1 LAGNRF
7 SSEAGLTSR
16 QAQRIFLGV
25 LILAFLALV
34 LLLDGG
40 EEGTVAAGI
49 PPTPEGRE
57 ISGVPEKPLAPI
69 RDAEARVGR
78 EELVPFRAVDRLTGE
93 ALPLSALQ
101 LVEAGRNHEWQGP
114 EFQVPRNL
122 LEKSGAI
129 WRYPIPIVQ
138 GTRDFEIP
146 VDQARPEHGRLA
158 LPYKSGVRGR
168 VTKAYESSPVEGAT
182 VKIFAFDRKKLDD
195 LLVQQALP
203 LQYPPPVYFFLG
215 GERAYRSRYGS
226 LSTWKTPSFSN
237 GSFRQIL
244 PVSGSLV
251 LMVSFPDRVTRITTL
266 ELVPGSWTEWNPILE
281 SRPAIEG
288 RVFNEAGEG
297 VPKCNV
303 SIYSMVDPSTGDFAG
318 LQMGSTGINLG
329 DGNPTYIAENGLLTD
344 EGGRFSAPMPGGTRY
359 AVQAIRGSE
368 SDFREVSALETEK
381 DVVHVD
387 LYLGRSLTPP
397 IPLQFEDGSPVVGA
411 SIQWVIGNDFP
422 WVRQFPLVQEAD
434 DGTIRMPDVAP
445 GKKLWMKIDGGN
457 LGRPFSYYTSG
468 GMTKIVIPLEF
479 KTKKDLSSNR
489 QHNPEKQETKEKKD
503 ER

>member
-1 LAGNRF
+1 M
-7 SSEAGLTSR
+7 SR
-16 QAQRIFLGV
+16 QAPGVFLGG
-25 LILAFLALV
+25 LLLAFLALV

-49 PPTPEGRE
+49 PPPPEGRE
-57 ISGVPEKPLAPI
+57 ISGVPEKPPTPI
-69 RDAEARVGR
+69 LDAEARVGR
-78 EELVPFRAVDRLTGE
+78 EELVSFRAVDRLTGE

-101 LVEAGRNHEWQGP
+101 LVEAGNNHEWQGP
-114 EFQVPRNL
+114 EFRVPRSL
-122 LEKSGAI
+122 LEKSGAL
-129 WRYPIPIVQ
+129 WRYPVPIVQ

-146 VDQARPEHGRLA
+146 VDQARPEHARLA

-266 ELVPGSWTEWNPILE
+266 ELVPGSWAEWNPILE

-288 RVFNEAGEG
+288 RVFNEAREG
-297 VPKCNV
+297 VPDCNV
-303 SIYSMVDPSTGDFAG
+303 KIYSMVDPSTGDFAG
-318 LQMGSTGINLG
+318 TNQMGSAGINLG
-329 DGNPTYIAENGLLTD
+329 DGNPTYIARYRTRTD
-344 EGGRFSAPMPGGTRY
+344 PNGRFSAPMPRGTRY
-359 AVQAIRGSE
+359 AVQAVRGSQI
-368 SDFREVSALETEK
+368 DFREASALEAEK

-387 LYLGRSLTPP
+387 LYLDKPLAPH
-397 IPLQFEDGSPVVGA
+397 IPLQFEDGTPVVGA
-411 SIQWVIGNDFP
+411 SIGLSVGDDYP
-422 WVRQFPLVQEAD
+422 WIRQFPTFKEEE
-434 DGTIRMPDVAP
+434 DGTVQIPDIAP
-445 GKKLWMKIDGGN
+445 GKSLGLVVLGGN
-457 LGRPFSYYTSG
+457 LRIPFSTTKTG
-468 GMTKIVIPLEF
+468 RMTKIVVPLEF
-479 KTKKDLSSNR
+479 KTKKDLGSNR
-489 QHNPEKQETKEKKD
+489 QQNPEKQETKEKKD